1 MDKLKVFPGAHPH
14 KKFGAYP
21 QLWIVEEGSFGCVS
35 GKKGEGLKGQ
45 ATQTNDRFV
54 YSLQWN
60 KTSGN
65 AEHNNAGIEQAA
77 VVNAHKSPIAPD
89 RVRTYNAVDQL
100 MAVRAK
106 DCAHHRPFGREL
118 CSVAAL
124 NGLGEFTLDEGQIFV
139 DRRIG
144 KGKTNA

>member
-1 MDKLKVFPGAHPH
+1 MDKRKVFPRAHPH
-14 KKFGAYP
+14 KKFEAYP
-21 QLWIVEEGSFGCVS
+21 QLWIVKAGSFGCVS
-35 GKKGEGLKGQ
+35 GNKDEGLKGQ

-65 AEHNNAGIEQAA
+65 AEHNNAGIEHAA
-77 VVNAHKSPIAPD
+77 VINAHKSPIAPD

-144 KGKTNA
+144 KGQTNA